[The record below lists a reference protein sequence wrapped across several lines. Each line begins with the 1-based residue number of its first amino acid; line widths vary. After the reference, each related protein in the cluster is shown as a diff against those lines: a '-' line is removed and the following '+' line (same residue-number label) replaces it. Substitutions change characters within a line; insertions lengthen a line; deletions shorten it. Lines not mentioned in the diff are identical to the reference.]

1 MFNPAKPYNDLPPL
15 PPEPEIETKTTLRAS
30 AETRAALAELKAA
43 GSIIPNQ
50 SVIANAI
57 PILEAQASSAIE
69 NIVTTTDKLFRY
81 AGQQIDEA
89 DPSTKEAFRYRT
101 ALYEGFKEIQTRP
114 LSTGTCVRVCNI
126 IKGAEIDIRST
137 PGTALQN
144 KVTGEVVY
152 TPPEGEA
159 LIRQKLSNWE
169 QFLHSSDVEPLI
181 RMAVLHYQFEAIHPF
196 IDGNGRTGRVINL
209 LFLIQQG
216 LLDIPVL
223 YLSRYIVGNKGD
235 YYRLLGEVT
244 SKGAWEPWILYM
256 LTAVRE
262 TAAWT
267 KDKIHSIK
275 VLMDDTASRVR
286 TAEPRIYS
294 RELIEVIFEHPYCRI
309 ADLVQKGV
317 AKRQAASVYLTR
329 LEELGVL
336 ERAKT
341 KGAEKVY
348 VNPKF
353 IALLQ
358 SGNPLE
364 TLQTPI
370 AQPGKG

>member
-1 MFNPAKPYNDLPPL
+1 M
-15 PPEPEIETKTTLRAS
+15 
-30 AETRAALAELKAA
+30 
-43 GSIIPNQ
+43 IPNQ
-50 SVIANAI
+50 SVIASAI

-89 DPSTKEAFRYRT
+89 DPSTREAYRYRT
-101 ALYEGFKEIQTRP
+101 ALYEGVKEIQTRP
-114 LSTGTCVRVCNI
+114 LSTGTCVRTCNI
-126 IKGAEIDIRST
+126 IKGAAIDIRNT

-144 KVTGEVVY
+144 KATGEVVY

-196 IDGNGRTGRVINL
+196 IDGNGRTGRVVNL

-223 YLSRYIVGNKGD
+223 YLSRFIIANKGD

-244 SKGAWEPWILYM
+244 AKGAWEPWILYM

-267 KDKIHSIK
+267 KDKIRSIK

-294 RELIEVIFEHPYCRI
+294 RELVEVIFEQPYCRI
-309 ADLVQKGV
+309 TDLVQKGV
-317 AKRQAASVYLTR
+317 AKRQSASVYLTR

-348 VNPKF
+348 MNPSF

-358 SGNPLE
+358 SGNPIE
-364 TLQTPI
+364 TLQTI
-370 AQPGKG
+370 ISQPAKG

>member
-15 PPEPEIETKTTLRAS
+15 PPKPEIETKTTLRAS
-30 AETRAALAELKAA
+30 AEARAALAELKAA
-43 GSIIPNQ
+43 GSMIPNQ
-50 SVIANAI
+50 SVIVNAI

-81 AGQQIDEA
+81 AGQQIHEA
-89 DPSTKEAFRYRT
+89 DPGTKEAFRYRT
-101 ALYEGFKEIQTRP
+101 ALYEGVKEIQTRP

-152 TPPEGEA
+152 TPPDGEA

-169 QFLHSSDVEPLI
+169 QFLHHSDVEPLI

-223 YLSRYIVGNKGD
+223 YLSRFIIGNKAD

-244 SKGAWEPWILYM
+244 AKGAWEPWILYM

-294 RELIEVIFEHPYCRI
+294 RELIEVIFEQPYCRI

-317 AKRQAASVYLTR
+317 AKRQSASVYLTR

-336 ERAKT
+336 ERSKS

-348 VNPKF
+348 VNPNF

-358 SGNPLE
+358 SGNPTE
-364 TLQTPI
+364 TLQTVVS
-370 AQPGKG
+370 QPAKG